1 MVLPLL
7 YGLGARDFVD
17 LQGYLLLTCQKCGAS
32 GLFVVYQAK
41 RKVTF
46 YSLPTVSVRDQ
57 LVVECR
63 SCGQRFAVP
72 AEMRDQFTERLLTE
86 EEALN
91 QLRRLGL
98 GVPQGLGPGGGG
110 GGGNGR
116 AAPPTLYQTLQ
127 VDPAADPDVIEA
139 AFRRLALKHH
149 PDRST
154 DPESP
159 TRMRA
164 ILEAKSVLLD
174 EGQRR
179 RYDGSIGIVR
189 PPPPPPRPPR
199 PPEQKPAPPKPP
211 RPAGIRPEDV

>member
-17 LQGYLLLTCQKCGAS
+17 LQGYALLTCQKCETS
-32 GLFVVYQAK
+32 GLFAVYRAK

-57 LVVECR
+57 MVVECR
-63 SCGQRFAVP
+63 ACGQRFAVP
-72 AEMRDQFTERLLTE
+72 AEMRDQFAERLMTE
-86 EEALN
+86 EEAIAH
-91 QLRRLGL
+91 LRRLGL
-98 GVPQGLGPGGGG
+98 GVPPGGLGAPGAAGAA
-110 GGGNGR
+110 GNGR
-116 AAPPTLYQTLQ
+116 AAAVGPTFYQTLQ

-159 TRMRA
+159 GRMRA
-164 ILEAKSVLLD
+164 ILEAKSILLD
-174 EGQRR
+174 DSKRR
-179 RYDGSIGIVR
+179 AYDASLGIVR
-189 PPPPPPRPPR
+189 PPPPAPAPPRPPR
-199 PPEQKPAPPKPP
+199 PP
-211 RPAGIRPEDV
+211 GMRPEDV